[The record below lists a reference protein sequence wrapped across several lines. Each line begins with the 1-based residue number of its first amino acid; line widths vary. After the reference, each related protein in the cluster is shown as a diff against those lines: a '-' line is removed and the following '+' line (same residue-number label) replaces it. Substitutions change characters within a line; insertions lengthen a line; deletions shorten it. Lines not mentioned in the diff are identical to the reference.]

1 MTAPVAVKSPKDA
14 IRTCWDLAATAPHV
28 FRGQAQ
34 DWPLVPTLFRLPE
47 TERWQAF
54 IELDSFGQWAATTT
68 DLPKDPLAIKAIAQ
82 HYHMPTELLD
92 LTTSPDAACFF
103 AQDTLDANT
112 DLAVIYAFAEE
123 DLRDI
128 CDLSVVSLVI
138 DGLWRMERQSGR
150 FLRCSSNEASGLA
163 SIVKKIFFPR
173 QSLERTQR
181 AIYYPEHK
189 SRLET
194 LLDSYF
200 SGVRFNASIR
210 EHEQLFEAKVLLPRA
225 ACYGGLFRN
234 RIPHLPGSGMASPVS
249 RPLPRPVVTS
259 RTQSRPVLISRTAGR
274 SFHDDLEHI
283 AATVTAA
290 LHSSISNS
298 TLVDFEVDGQSF
310 GNVSKS
316 AILISQ
322 ALKWTWD
329 GYLNSA
335 FSEPDI
341 TEGFCRTLRLLLTRA
356 YAVDGIDRSY
366 QKLYKV
372 PIWIELASLGASAC
386 FGRVSKDDLLQSLRS
401 IQSPDGPKWSMLAER
416 LLRNRDERIFGL
428 CSDPALVLDPG
439 KLEWLFATQ
448 VIPGVVDYWLDQ
460 NLTTDDDTYLP
471 WQIHFATA
479 ALDYL
484 RPSSYRLHSPVAAD
498 SMAGRTVLILKD
510 MSGDE
515 ILDAFLDCQV
525 TVDTV
530 QGYFVKFDGYSFDTR
545 EVFEIPEVVAV
556 ANSIVEFGGL
566 SVMVPFP
573 EPAISSK
580 LQGFS
585 AFQLWCT
592 SKGDIGQRNGIRI
605 GPDTPLFAEFMTVL
619 ENSNRKFAHLYKHRH
634 VFRGPD

>member
-1 MTAPVAVKSPKDA
+1 MTALVAVKSPKDA

-47 TERWQAF
+47 SERWQAF
-54 IELDSFGQWAATTT
+54 IELDSFGHWAATTT

-103 AQDTLDANT
+103 AQDTHDANA

-128 CDLSVVSLVI
+128 CDLSVVSLAI

-150 FLRCSSNEASGLA
+150 FLRCSSNEASILA
-163 SIVKKIFFPR
+163 SIAKKIFFPR
-173 QSLERTQR
+173 QSLQRTQR

-194 LLDSYF
+194 SLDSYF
-200 SGVRFNASIR
+200 SGVRVNGAIR
-210 EHEQLFEAKVLLPRA
+210 EHERLFEAKVLLPQA

-234 RIPHLPGSGMASPVS
+234 RNPHIPGSGMESPVS

-259 RTQSRPVLISRTAGR
+259 RTQARPVLISRTAGR
-274 SFHDDLEHI
+274 SFQDDLEHI
-283 AATVTAA
+283 TATATAA
-290 LHSSISNS
+290 LHSSIANS

-310 GNVSKS
+310 GKVAKS
-316 AILISQ
+316 ATLISQ

-335 FSEPDI
+335 FAKPDVI
-341 TEGFCRTLRLLLTRA
+341 EGFCRTLRLLITRA
-356 YAVDGIDRSY
+356 YAIDGIDRHY
-366 QKLYKV
+366 QNLYQV
-372 PIWIELASLGASAC
+372 PIWIELASLGGSAC
-386 FGRVSKDDLLQSLRS
+386 FGRISKDDLLQSIRS
-401 IQSPDGPKWSMLAER
+401 IPSPDGPKWSMLAER

-428 CSDPALVLDPG
+428 CSDPAIVLDSG
-439 KLEWLFATQ
+439 KLECLFATQ

-460 NLTTDDDTYLP
+460 NLVADDDTYLP
-471 WQIHFATA
+471 WQIHFATT
-479 ALDYL
+479 ALEYI
-484 RPSSYRLHSPVAAD
+484 RPSSYSLHSPVAGD
-498 SMAGRTVLILKD
+498 SMTGRTVLILND

-515 ILDAFLDCQV
+515 ILDAFLDCQA

-530 QGYFVKFDGYSFDTR
+530 QGYFVKFDGYSLDTR
-545 EVFEIPEVVAV
+545 ELFEIPEAVAV
-556 ANSIVEFGGL
+556 AKSIVEFGGL

-573 EPAISSK
+573 EPAVSSK
-580 LQGFS
+580 FLGFS
-585 AFQLWCT
+585 AFQLWCI
-592 SKGDIGQRNGIRI
+592 SKIDIGQRNGILM
-605 GPDTPLFAEFMTVL
+605 GPGTPLFAEFMTVL
-619 ENSNRKFAHLYKHRH
+619 EISNRKFAHLYKHRH